1 MFSSNGSSTVV
12 VFSHPNHELA
22 IFGLLQSLRPSLV
35 YLTDGGGQERVE
47 QTREGLRS
55 IDLLDHAHFLNYTE
69 KSFYDALL
77 AVDLAFYQDVAD
89 RLRSLLPTSRPL
101 RILCDAV
108 EFYNPVHDMSLP
120 VVRASLSGSEAAE
133 VFEVPLVYQKRVED
147 QSSYEVQRMSE
158 PRRSLQLE
166 VHLSQE
172 QLSAKARGRDQI
184 YTILLKQM
192 GPLISELSLSHLAL
206 EVIAPASSYL
216 PKPSDK
222 NVLRY
227 EARAEL
233 LRERG
238 EIERKITYREHYLPI
253 ARSLWN

>member
-1 MFSSNGSSTVV
+1 MFRANGSNTVV

-35 YLTDGGGQERVE
+35 YLTDGGGEERVE

-77 AVDLAFYQDVAD
+77 TVDLAFYQGVAD

-120 VVRASLSGSEAAE
+120 VVRASLGGSEAAD
-133 VFEVPLVYQKRVED
+133 VFEVPLIYQKRVED
-147 QSSYEVQRMSE
+147 QSYVVQRMSE

-166 VHLSQE
+166 LQLSRE
-172 QLSAKARGRDQI
+172 QLSAKVRGRNQI

-192 GPLISELSLSHLAL
+192 GPLISDLSLAHLAL
-206 EVIAPASSYL
+206 EVIAPASSSL

-233 LRERG
+233 LLERG

>member
-1 MFSSNGSSTVV
+1 MFRANGSSTVV

-22 IFGLLQSLRPSLV
+22 IFGLLQSLRPRLV
-35 YLTDGGGQERVE
+35 YLTDGGGEERVE

-77 AVDLAFYQDVAD
+77 DVDVTFYQGVAD
-89 RLRSLLPTSRPL
+89 RVRSLLLASRPL

-120 VVRASLSGSEAAE
+120 VVRAALGSSERAE
-133 VFEVPLVYQKRVED
+133 IFEVPLVYQKKVED
-147 QSSYEVQRMSE
+147 QSYEVQRMSE
-158 PRRSLQLE
+158 ARRSQQIKLQL
-166 VHLSQE
+166 SRE

-192 GPLISELSLSHLAL
+192 GPVISELPLAHLAL
-206 EVIAPASSYL
+206 EVVAPASSSL
-216 PKPSDK
+216 PKPNGD

-227 EARAEL
+227 ETRAQL
-233 LRERG
+233 LLERG